1 MTNLDELGKNYN
13 ILCKNKMLDILTL
26 VQGGV
31 FSMWRNMLKQ
41 ESEHQWIA
49 IAGFFVFIIIGAVFI
64 KGTSHLPGVDL
75 IENELGEEYRIMDS
89 TYTDED
95 NSFMLT
101 YTAGEYQYLAVNSGE
116 IDVLIDSNSNIDAST
131 ISGIELIDNGSL
143 VIANGETNAY
153 LIKDSILF
161 NFDINF
167 GSDDFSLTEIEQSS
181 DNSDR
186 FLLITKENDNLQ
198 GIRGFNTS
206 GITSSSTPND
216 ENVRWD
222 NIFHLSEGKWLATGI
237 YNTPVTSG
245 DQSPAAPD
253 MKPVWA
259 SILWDGGYTAPM
271 IDYIDI
277 GQYGEYHST
286 IKLNH
291 NHVIIA
297 GTHETILLNHKSG
310 SSEDIDYSS
319 VAGLSDK
326 CNSAWLFNG
335 KDSTSVLRFEGL
347 SWDVEELPHKIPL
360 NIEASGFDGNTIF
373 LHGIDDNGNSKTLT
387 FDTSAVGSI
396 ESGGGFINL
405 VFIIVSLTMFSIM
418 AVNVLD
424 KFRKK

>member
-1 MTNLDELGKNYN
+1 
-13 ILCKNKMLDILTL
+13 
-26 VQGGV
+26 
-31 FSMWRNMLKQ
+31 MWRNMLKQ

-64 KGTSHLPGVDL
+64 KGTSHLPGIDL

-89 TYTDED
+89 KYTNED

-101 YTAGEYQYLAVNSGE
+101 YTGGEYEYLALKSGE
-116 IDVLIDSNSNIDAST
+116 IEVLIDSNSNIDAST
-131 ISGIELIDNGSL
+131 ISGIELIENGSL
-143 VIANGETNAY
+143 LIANGENNAY
-153 LIKDSILF
+153 LIKDSSLF
-161 NFDINF
+161 NLEINF
-167 GSDDFSLTEIEQSS
+167 GSDNFSLTQIEQSS
-181 DNSDR
+181 DNLER
-186 FLLITKENDNLQ
+186 YLLITKENDNLQ

-206 GITSSSTPND
+206 GITSSSTPNN

-222 NIFHLSEGKWLATGI
+222 SIFHVSDGKWLATGI

-259 SILWDGGYTAPM
+259 TILWDGGHTAPM
-271 IDYIDI
+271 IDNIKI
-277 GQYGEYHST
+277 GIFGEYHST

-291 NHVIIA
+291 EHVIIA
-297 GTHETILLNHKSG
+297 GTHETILFNHKSG
-310 SSEDIDYSS
+310 SIDNIDYSS
-319 VAGLSDK
+319 VAGVSDK

-335 KDSTSVLRFEGL
+335 KGSTSVLRFDGL
-347 SWDVEELPHKIPL
+347 SRDVEELPHKIPL
-360 NIEASGFDGNTIF
+360 EIEASGFDGNTIY

-396 ESGGGFINL
+396 ESGSGFINL

-418 AVNVLD
+418 AINVLD
-424 KFRKK
+424 KIRKKEL

>member
-1 MTNLDELGKNYN
+1 
-13 ILCKNKMLDILTL
+13 
-26 VQGGV
+26 
-31 FSMWRNMLKQ
+31 MWRNMLKQ

-64 KGTSHLPGVDL
+64 KGTSHLPGIDL

-89 TYTDED
+89 KYTNED

-101 YTAGEYQYLAVNSGE
+101 YTGGEYEYLAVKSGE
-116 IDVLIDSNSNIDAST
+116 IEVLIDSNSNIDAST
-131 ISGIELIDNGSL
+131 ISGIELIENGSL
-143 VIANGETNAY
+143 LIANGENNAY
-153 LIKDSILF
+153 LIKDSSLF
-161 NFDINF
+161 NLEINF
-167 GSDDFSLTEIEQSS
+167 GSDNFSLTQIEQSS
-181 DNSDR
+181 DNLER
-186 FLLITKENDNLQ
+186 YLLITKENDNLQ

-206 GITSSSTPND
+206 GITSSSTPSN

-222 NIFHLSEGKWLATGI
+222 SIFHVSDGKWLATGI

-259 SILWDGGYTAPM
+259 TILWDGGHTAPM
-271 IDYIDI
+271 IDNIKI
-277 GQYGEYHST
+277 GIFGEYHST

-291 NHVIIA
+291 EHVIIA
-297 GTHETILLNHKSG
+297 GTHETILFNHKSG
-310 SSEDIDYSS
+310 SIDNIDYSS
-319 VAGLSDK
+319 VAGVSDK

-335 KDSTSVLRFEGL
+335 KGSTSVLRFDGL
-347 SWDVEELPHKIPL
+347 SRDVEELPHKIPL
-360 NIEASGFDGNTIF
+360 EIEASGFDGNTIY

-396 ESGGGFINL
+396 ESGSGFINL

-418 AVNVLD
+418 AINVLD
-424 KFRKK
+424 KIRKKEL